1 MDEKEFHKAM
11 SVLSIKTA
19 AQRKIIAEAGAEIA
33 RLELES
39 AELVGKMHGAE

>member
-11 SVLSIKTA
+11 SELSVKIA
-19 AQRKIIAEAGAEIA
+19 VQRKIIAEAGAEIA

-39 AELVGKMHGAE
+39 AELIGKRHEAE

>member
-11 SVLSIKTA
+11 SVLGIKIA
-19 AQRKIIAEAGAEIA
+19 VQRKIIAEAGAEIA

-39 AELVGKMHGAE
+39 AELLGKRHGME

>member
-1 MDEKEFHKAM
+1 MDEKELHKAM

-39 AELVGKMHGAE
+39 AELLGKMHGAE